1 MKHHAHIV
9 TAALLAAAAA
19 LAATPSALAQNA
31 TAQKAATHKRTAWGE
46 PDIAGVYAEFSIA
59 PLERPVEFGDREYLT
74 QEEFAQF
81 EKQRLDAVNED
92 VETIPGTAADVHYD
106 MGTFKLSQNEGV
118 TSPNMRTSIV
128 TAPKN
133 GRIPA
138 LTPAAAARRDER
150 AAARKGHEFDGPEQR
165 SLTER
170 CIVWPSTLPPILPGG
185 YNSNLQIFQ
194 GPGHVVIQGEMGD
207 ARVIRTD
214 GRKPT
219 ENLPQWNG
227 TSVAHWEG
235 ETLVVET
242 SGFNPETAWRNASEK
257 MKVTERITRVG
268 DKTLEYAFTV
278 VDPDTWEQRW
288 GGVYPLTEMDG
299 LLFEYACTE
308 GNYGM
313 ANILAGQR
321 KADRDAAAKK

>member
-1 MKHHAHIV
+1 MKRHACSV
-9 TAALLAAAAA
+9 AAGALAAVAA
-19 LAATPSALAQNA
+19 LAAAPAAVAQKAN
-31 TAQKAATHKRTAWGE
+31 AQKAAAHKRTAWGE

-59 PLERPVEFGDREYLT
+59 PLERPAEFGEREYLT

-81 EKQRLDAVNED
+81 EKQRLEAVNED
-92 VETIPGTAADVHYD
+92 DETIPGTAADVHYD

-128 TAPKN
+128 TTPKN

-138 LTPAAAARRDER
+138 LTPAAVARRDAR

-194 GPGHVVIQGEMGD
+194 GPGQVVIQGEMGD

-214 GRKPT
+214 SRKPT
-219 ENLPQWNG
+219 ESLPQWNG
-227 TSVAHWEG
+227 TSVGHWEG

-257 MKVTERITRVG
+257 MKVTERITRV
-268 DKTLEYAFTV
+268 DADTLEYAFAV
-278 VDPDTWEQRW
+278 VDPDSWEQPW
-288 GGVYPLTEMDG
+288 GGVYPLTQMDG

-321 KADRDAAAKK
+321 KADKDATAKK